1 MQKNQNKKHAEPVFK
16 GKENYNSLSVLR
28 HHSPNNCYMQFKFL
42 NRCGM
47 GLDVESQ
54 RLLSLIT
61 FKDWGKKHFE
71 VQNKKSCAW
80 LGVFVYHYDYHHHF
94 FKKSDCEITGI
105 PANHLVSLVWPL
117 TDSSPCQSAF
127 GFATFGSLSLSL
139 SVSVCLSQ
147 AASSDK
153 GCVFIKEPPS
163 SAISARPR
171 IGTPRSCRPAS
182 ASRRPS
188 L

>member
-1 MQKNQNKKHAEPVFK
+1 
-16 GKENYNSLSVLR
+16 
-28 HHSPNNCYMQFKFL
+28 MQFKFL

-71 VQNKKSCAW
+71 VQNKKSCVW
-80 LGVFVYHYDYHHHF
+80 LGVFFYHYDYHHHF

-117 TDSSPCQSAF
+117 TDSCPCQSAF
-127 GFATFGSLSLSL
+127 GFATFGSLSLCLSL
-139 SVSVCLSQ
+139 SVSHKLPLQTRVAC
-147 AASSDK
+147 SSR
-153 GCVFIKEPPS
+153 S
-163 SAISARPR
+163 LRPL
-171 IGTPRSCRPAS
+171 P
-182 ASRRPS
+182 SRRGLGSGPRALAAQRLRRAAPLSDSLSPS
-188 L
+188 P